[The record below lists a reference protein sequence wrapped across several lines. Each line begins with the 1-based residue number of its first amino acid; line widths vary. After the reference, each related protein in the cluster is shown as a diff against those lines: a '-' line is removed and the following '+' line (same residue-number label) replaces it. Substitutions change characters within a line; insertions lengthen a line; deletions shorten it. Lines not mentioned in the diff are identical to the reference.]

1 MPYVDINDDFWE
13 TSTDDDVELLD
24 IFKYNS
30 QSSNSNYQSSNYQ
43 SSSDNDA
50 TLSTTTID
58 HDSLQLS
65 GSSSSSTTSINASIL
80 QPSFSTPPKLQ
91 SIEQVLGDNP
101 GDNPGSSVANL
112 RNLALSLARDAIFG
126 REQMVRCS
134 ISGRKNTS
142 SLDDKKLEYIK
153 TVVRSR
159 VPNMAQNEFEC
170 IWRLC
175 KSTISKS
182 CQSLRTSTK
191 RKLIST

>member
-1 MPYVDINDDFWE
+1 MSYVDINNDFWE

-30 QSSNSNYQSSNYQ
+30 QSSNSNYQSS
-43 SSSDNDA
+43 SDNDA
-50 TLSTTTID
+50 TLSTTAI
-58 HDSLQLS
+58 DSLQLS
-65 GSSSSSTTSINASIL
+65 GSSSSSTTSINASTL
-80 QPSFSTPPKLQ
+80 QPPFSTPPKLQ
-91 SIEQVLGDNP
+91 SIEQVL